1 MDMTVSDGF
10 WWFFYFLPIIILL
23 FSKKINRQFKLVSLT
38 VRAVDILIPYLIIVN
53 YISVQLLFDVNSIPY
68 IIILLSISGM
78 LIATYQTFRKNS
90 LILYVFFRLWWRVV
104 FLVLISLHFLI
115 GIWVALSYVL

>member
-104 FLVLISLHFLI
+104 FLVLITLHFLI

>member
-1 MDMTVSDGF
+1 MTVSDGF

-104 FLVLISLHFLI
+104 FLVLITLHFLI

>member
-1 MDMTVSDGF
+1 MTVSDGF